1 MTVRSKARI
10 TGGFNDFNSGKTT
23 EVNSAVPDSALIN
36 SALLNEEKSRD
47 KLKSRNINLRTQE
60 ENITEN

>member
-23 EVNSAVPDSALIN
+23 EVNSAVPDSA
-36 SALLNEEKSRD
+36 
-47 KLKSRNINLRTQE
+47 
-60 ENITEN
+60 